1 MPLDLGES
9 LTELHTPS
17 QVLRTLSKGRER
29 HPQRI
34 CILDVTPKSGRL
46 AGVGVGV
53 AQSVCSLR

>member
-1 MPLDLGES
+1 MPLDPGEG

-29 HPQRI
+29 RPQRI
-34 CILDVTPKSGRL
+34 CILDVNPKSGRL
-46 AGVGVGV
+46 VGVGV